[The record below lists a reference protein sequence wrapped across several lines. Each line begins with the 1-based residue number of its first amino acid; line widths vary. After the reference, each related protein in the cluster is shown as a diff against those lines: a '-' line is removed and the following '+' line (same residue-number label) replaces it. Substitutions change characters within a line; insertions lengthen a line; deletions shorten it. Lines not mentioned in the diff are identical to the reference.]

1 MDADADTD
9 KDVADSIAA
18 QRARQRR
25 SSEHGRDG

>member
-25 SSEHGRDG
+25 PDESSRDR